1 MASVRDHYEKLLG
14 HYYHYFAPTLDD
26 ALISLEAL
34 GIPKA
39 AKATR
44 AAQAVGAAGSNARAL
59 DLGCGTGV
67 YTEALRE
74 LGYDAAGIDTCQVLV
89 DKARVAYPEC
99 YFAESDILSYQP
111 KLPVDVCL
119 MLGDTVAHMPSLT
132 AINAL
137 VKSMADHI
145 APGGVWLTTFTEF
158 EERKGAERFVDVV
171 ASDDLTLSCFLERE
185 GDYYLTTD
193 LVRVKTNGWRLEKS
207 RYRKLIIKPAMLSEL
222 FAAVGFSAEVVTAE
236 QNMTAVIARKP
247 VD

>member
-1 MASVRDHYEKLLG
+1 MASVRDHYDKLLG

-26 ALISLEAL
+26 ALISLESL

-39 AKATR
+39 GKAGKAKA
-44 AAQAVGAAGSNARAL
+44 AGYRGTGKAL
-59 DLGCGTGV
+59 DLGCGTGI

-99 YFAESDILSYQP
+99 YFGESDILSYQP

-137 VKSMADHI
+137 VKSMAEHI

-222 FAAVGFSAEVVTAE
+222 FTAVGFSVEVVTAE
-236 QNMTAVIARKP
+236 HNMTAVIARKP
-247 VD
+247 AD